1 MLSSSSLPADE
12 KDTVKP
18 KLILEKFIYEQGL
31 DLVTFG
37 RTLVMFCK
45 RMFRD
50 HAELLLNVLYSQLIT
65 TTLPLAQSSVL
76 SAWQ

>member
-31 DLVTFG
+31 ALVTFG

-45 RMFRD
+45 RTFRD
-50 HAELLLNVLYSQLIT
+50 LEELLLMFCIPYSS
-65 TTLPLAQSSVL
+65 LPLAQSSVL